1 LLRSTFIHVTWTII
15 KKIVYP
21 PSSFM
26 GFFGE
31 LTPKNILPFV
41 LSFVKY
47 FLASK
52 MIYFI
57 FLDLFYEFF

>member
-1 LLRSTFIHVTWTII
+1 MLRQQLF

-26 GFFGE
+26 KFFGE
-31 LTPKNILPFV
+31 LTPQNILPFI
-41 LSFVKY
+41 KY
-47 FLASK
+47 FLALK